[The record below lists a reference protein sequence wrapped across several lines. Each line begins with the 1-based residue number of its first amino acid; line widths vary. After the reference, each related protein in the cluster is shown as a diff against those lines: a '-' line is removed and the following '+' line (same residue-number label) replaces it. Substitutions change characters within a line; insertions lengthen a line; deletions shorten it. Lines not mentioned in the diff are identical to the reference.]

1 MAQQEEG
8 LKDQISEVLEKYY
21 TDILKDQLSQ
31 EVKFMNE
38 LLDLVNSFYATPA
51 TERTL
56 FSNLAKYKAQLRVI
70 FEDRW
75 QQPKEEKEFTQQF
88 QGFEE
93 AIDAIFS
100 SLPYSKV
107 KEQKQERFFSQ
118 KEDSFLL
125 KISKLFKRSFF
136 FISNI
141 PVSFANLFRKSKQ
154 KKRYWKHKILV
165 RNLAKYHLQSKL
177 IFDLKATTDIYFSTL
192 TDMYLNIKLWEEQL
206 INVEIGQ
213 KEVSSGEVTVDVEK
227 KLKGLRRSFSSKL
240 KNKVEE
246 LLEQRF
252 NEFHLDY
259 DKVGTIEFPNKS
271 ISDSE
276 VNKDIEKAEKR
287 WGRYNREWENT
298 IYALFEE
305 WRSDLDIYSLRNYTR
320 ATFEEYQTAQFQ
332 KLADQID
339 PEITVIRSFIEECEE
354 TLKGKASSEECTK
367 SLKKVGYLAT
377 KKLDGELLPKFSE
390 KLINQHIAN
399 VINKLELDIKHRVEE
414 LSDEHVIVKTSTYD
428 RPIKTDDLKRISPYE
443 LIAFEALSKFQEE
456 LEDVKQALFST
467 LETTNADIQDIGQII
482 AFSADSA
489 VSAIEDEGK
498 TSEEAIKVA
507 SEGLKRA
514 GGRLT
519 KAREELEQSM
529 VGNSEKLEGIVDSFC
544 DHLIELTYNENVGEL
559 RLRITRAK
567 AAIQAEEIKEEIR
580 EKFRAR
586 KSVYKANLGLLYSRV
601 VKFLTRVRESFVL
614 TASKPSI
621 TRQVSDF
628 LMESQLAIDNLPLI
642 YRRLYRIEPLE
653 DLELFEGRID
663 ESRKLHDAFQNWN
676 QGRYAATAILGEKW
690 GGLTSF
696 LNYAVQRENFPYPI
710 VRFVPKHNIYEEQG
724 LIQLMKEVFQN
735 NDFENLDQVVD
746 YLNGG
751 IKRIVILED
760 LQNLYLRKV
769 GGFAALQLLFQLVT
783 RTYNK
788 IFWITSTT
796 IYTWQYLS
804 KAIHIN
810 EYFSYLIEMG
820 KLTDEQIVNIIWKRN
835 RISGFNIQFEA
846 DDAHQEDKRFKKLTE
861 KEQQLLLK
869 KEYFS
874 SLSEFASSNISLAL
888 IFWLLSTK
896 SVDERT
902 ITIGSFKKPDLNFLS
917 VLSMEKVYTL
927 HALILHDGLTE
938 SQLQEVLNLTES
950 AARLNLLALVED
962 GIVMSKGKGYIVN
975 PIIYRNTISM
985 LKDKNLIH

>member
-1 MAQQEEG
+1 M
-8 LKDQISEVLEKYY
+8 
-21 TDILKDQLSQ
+21 
-31 EVKFMNE
+31 
-38 LLDLVNSFYATPA
+38 
-51 TERTL
+51 
-56 FSNLAKYKAQLRVI
+56 
-70 FEDRW
+70 
-75 QQPKEEKEFTQQF
+75 
-88 QGFEE
+88 
-93 AIDAIFS
+93 
-100 SLPYSKV
+100 
-107 KEQKQERFFSQ
+107 
-118 KEDSFLL
+118 
-125 KISKLFKRSFF
+125 
-136 FISNI
+136 
-141 PVSFANLFRKSKQ
+141 
-154 KKRYWKHKILV
+154 
-165 RNLAKYHLQSKL
+165 
-177 IFDLKATTDIYFSTL
+177 
-192 TDMYLNIKLWEEQL
+192 
-206 INVEIGQ
+206 
-213 KEVSSGEVTVDVEK
+213 
-227 KLKGLRRSFSSKL
+227 
-240 KNKVEE
+240 
-246 LLEQRF
+246 EQRL

-271 ISDSE
+271 ISDTE

-354 TLKGKASSEECTK
+354 TIKGKASSEECTK

-456 LEDVKQALFST
+456 IEDVKQALFST
-467 LETTNADIQDIGQII
+467 LETTNEDIQDIGQII

-529 VGNSEKLEGIVDSFC
+529 VANSEKLEGIVDSFC

-586 KSVYKANLGLLYSRV
+586 KSVYKAKLGLLYSRV

-628 LMESQLAIDNLPLI
+628 LLESQLAIDSLPLI
-642 YRRLYRIEPLE
+642 YRR
-653 DLELFEGRID
+653 
-663 ESRKLHDAFQNWN
+663 
-676 QGRYAATAILGEKW
+676 
-690 GGLTSF
+690 
-696 LNYAVQRENFPYPI
+696 
-710 VRFVPKHNIYEEQG
+710 
-724 LIQLMKEVFQN
+724 
-735 NDFENLDQVVD
+735 
-746 YLNGG
+746 
-751 IKRIVILED
+751 
-760 LQNLYLRKV
+760 
-769 GGFAALQLLFQLVT
+769 
-783 RTYNK
+783 
-788 IFWITSTT
+788 
-796 IYTWQYLS
+796 
-804 KAIHIN
+804 
-810 EYFSYLIEMG
+810 
-820 KLTDEQIVNIIWKRN
+820 
-835 RISGFNIQFEA
+835 
-846 DDAHQEDKRFKKLTE
+846 
-861 KEQQLLLK
+861 
-869 KEYFS
+869 
-874 SLSEFASSNISLAL
+874 
-888 IFWLLSTK
+888 
-896 SVDERT
+896 
-902 ITIGSFKKPDLNFLS
+902 
-917 VLSMEKVYTL
+917 
-927 HALILHDGLTE
+927 
-938 SQLQEVLNLTES
+938 
-950 AARLNLLALVED
+950 
-962 GIVMSKGKGYIVN
+962 
-975 PIIYRNTISM
+975 
-985 LKDKNLIH
+985 